1 MSKQV
6 LTPRFYVDIPSFLHA
21 VGYSEYWGGEHD
33 AKPLYI
39 TPSTQNIT
47 PYSNEN
53 IGNNGYHITHSIGS
67 PSKFG
72 RVNFPINFISL
83 LNHNLGFFCGDN
95 TDGDGFSNGDINC
108 YLSAK
113 RLKYNWGQGEDHDPS
128 YEIVLQ
134 NPSDIL
140 NSNIKTWEAGAVTM
154 APQWN
159 GSSILEF
166 DKIYGIWSEFN
177 LYFKDQV
184 SGDLDVFVDSTDTG
198 VGLGSYVVGRYW
210 DAPYTPEMNLTMS
223 RRFDG
228 IKKQKTIGGKTLA
241 NIYYD
246 GPTEWTMNGLKGDPN
261 NVPNKYQYP
270 PFELDYHGPSSTSS
284 GNEYGKAY
292 YKYRAKSG
300 LGRKGLRTWELTF
313 SFVSDDEMWMA
324 YESSSV
330 APFTRG
336 DTTNTITNSTIP
348 SDEGVNVSSF
358 GGNVED
364 AQLSPML
371 NDDSFNF
378 VWNCT
383 LGGTLPFI
391 FQPDKTN
398 SNPDQFAICT
408 FRDSTLDIQQVASN
422 VYSLSVTIDEV
433 A

>member
-1 MSKQV
+1 MSKQG

-21 VGYSEYWGGEHD
+21 VGYSEYWGGKHD

-39 TPSTQNIT
+39 NPSAQNIT

-53 IGNNGYHITHSIGS
+53 IVNNGYHITHSIGS
-67 PSKFG
+67 WGKFG

-95 TDGDGFSNGDINC
+95 SDGDNFANGDINC
-108 YLSAK
+108 YLAAK
-113 RLKYNWGQGEDHDPS
+113 RLKYHWGEGESHDPS

-140 NSNIKTWEAGAVTM
+140 NSNIKSWEAGGVTM

-210 DAPYTPEMNLTMS
+210 DAPYTPDMNLTMS

-246 GPTEWTMNGLKGDPN
+246 GPTEWTMNGPEG
-261 NVPNKYQYP
+261 VPYKYP
-270 PFELDYHGPSSTSS
+270 PFELDTTHYVDTEGHRID
-284 GNEYGKAY
+284 
-292 YKYRAKSG
+292 YRAKSG
-300 LGRKGLRTWELTF
+300 LGRKGLRSWKLTF
-313 SFVSDDEMWMA
+313 SYISDDDMWMDN
-324 YESSSV
+324 E
-330 APFTRG
+330 
-336 DTTNTITNSTIP
+336 
-348 SDEGVNVSSF
+348 VSSKLTADNIADDDS
-358 GGNVED
+358 GSAVAN
-364 AQLSPML
+364 PML
-371 NDDSFNF
+371 SDDSFNF
-378 VWNCT
+378 VWNVT

-391 FQPDKTN
+391 FQPDNTN
-398 SNPDQFAICT
+398 SHPDQFSICT
-408 FRDSTLDIQQVASN
+408 FNQKTLSVKQVAYN
-422 VYSLSVTIDEV
+422 TYTLSVTIDEV